1 LSPDISALE
10 CFREAI
16 KLDLKWSHS
25 EKVIAKRAFESAR
38 LRELDGVIRQAK
50 QKANRVS
57 DPDQLWRLERW
68 LTERREDI
76 NETYDFRYSVLP
88 VVFAKLIYRQTLSE
102 DELEGLGSEKIE
114 EIRRGLRYL
123 NL

>member
-1 LSPDISALE
+1 MFD
-10 CFREAI
+10 F
-16 KLDLKWSHS
+16 KWSHS
-25 EKVIAKRAFESAR
+25 EKVIARRAFESAR
-38 LRELDGVIRQAK
+38 LRELDEVIRQAK
-50 QKANRVS
+50 RKADKIS

-76 NETYDFRYSVLP
+76 NETYDYRYSVLP
-88 VVFAKLIYRQTLSE
+88 MVFAKLIYRKMLSE
-102 DELEGLGSEKIE
+102 DELIGLGPEKIE

>member
-1 LSPDISALE
+1 
-10 CFREAI
+10 
-16 KLDLKWSHS
+16 
-25 EKVIAKRAFESAR
+25 VIARRAFESAR
-38 LRELDGVIRQAK
+38 LRELDEVIRQAK
-50 QKANRVS
+50 TKADKTS

-76 NETYDFRYSVLP
+76 NETYDYRYSVLP
-88 VVFAKLIYRQTLSE
+88 MVFAKLIYRKTLSE
-102 DELEGLGSEKIE
+102 DELIGLGAEKIE

>member
-1 LSPDISALE
+1 M
-10 CFREAI
+10 R
-16 KLDLKWSHS
+16 DLKWSHS
-25 EKVIAKRAFESAR
+25 EKVIARRAFESAR

-50 QKANRVS
+50 QKAAKVS
-57 DPDQLWRLERW
+57 DPDELWRLERW

-76 NETYDFRYSVLP
+76 NATYDFRYSVLP
-88 VVFAKLIYRQTLSE
+88 IVFAKLIYRQTLSE

>member
-1 LSPDISALE
+1 MLP
-10 CFREAI
+10 EAI
-16 KLDLKWSHS
+16 MYDLKWSQS
-25 EKVIAKRAFESAR
+25 EKSIARRAFESAR
-38 LRELDGVIRQAK
+38 LRELDEVIRQAK
-50 QKANRVS
+50 KKADKIS

-88 VVFAKLIYRQTLSE
+88 MVFAKLIYRKMLSE
-102 DELEGLGSEKIE
+102 DELIGLGSEKIE

>member
-1 LSPDISALE
+1 M
-10 CFREAI
+10 
-16 KLDLKWSHS
+16 LDLKWSHS
-25 EKVIAKRAFESAR
+25 EKVIARRAFESAR

-50 QKANRVS
+50 QKANRVA

-102 DELEGLGSEKIE
+102 DELEGLGLEKIE

>member
-1 LSPDISALE
+1 
-10 CFREAI
+10 
-16 KLDLKWSHS
+16 LDLKWSHS